1 MENKNLLIG
10 AGVIVVGY
18 LLWKK
23 SQNNSVANSNVIT
36 PQYSKECYDE
46 LKMRLQ
52 QKDVKEPD
60 FEKTFLEKCRKT
72 ELKKG
77 VVTPKANEI
86 QRDELGYPQV
96 KRPMGL
102 AMPLN
107 PDFELG
113 LKVGK
118 LPDEFVIK
126 SNGFNTRYYQVRG
139 MFGSTVYMQSYRTD
153 GSIGSSP
160 PMKISNEEFLK
171 AYDVFL
177 QQPK

>member
-1 MENKNLLIG
+1 MECDRRYSELLQPS
-10 AGVIVVGY
+10 VMMPEEY
-18 LLWKK
+18 WKK
-23 SQNNSVANSNVIT
+23 RKDDWMKINCYTNS
-36 PQYSKECYDE
+36 
-46 LKMRLQ
+46 
-52 QKDVKEPD
+52 
-60 FEKTFLEKCRKT
+60 
-72 ELKKG
+72 G

-86 QRDELGYPQV
+86 QRDELGQPQV